1 MPPKK
6 SLQATFEEQTL
17 AFREMMTEFQQSLG
31 DTIWTTMEAAVRT
44 LAQAHDNRVLA
55 TTKDNFSKDVDDE
68 DDDVE
73 DNSFARDHVRHQRD
87 VT

>member
-1 MPPKK
+1 
-6 SLQATFEEQTL
+6 
-17 AFREMMTEFQQSLG
+17 
-31 DTIWTTMEAAVRT
+31 MEAAVRT

-87 VT
+87 IVANPRDDTRRWELEFKVELP

>member
-31 DTIWTTMEAAVRT
+31 DTI
-44 LAQAHDNRVLA
+44 
-55 TTKDNFSKDVDDE
+55 
-68 DDDVE
+68 
-73 DNSFARDHVRHQRD
+73 
-87 VT
+87 